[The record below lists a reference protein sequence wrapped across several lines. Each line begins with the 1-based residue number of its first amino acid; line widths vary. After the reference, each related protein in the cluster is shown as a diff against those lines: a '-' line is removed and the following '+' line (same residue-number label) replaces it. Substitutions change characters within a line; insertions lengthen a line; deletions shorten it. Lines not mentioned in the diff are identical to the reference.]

1 MTRYTAGTMTILY
14 MEEKVTTP
22 YTAMTETTLY
32 TAATLTKELKSEQLP
47 II

>member
-14 MEEKVTTP
+14 MEEKVTTL
-22 YTAMTETTLY
+22 YTAMTETIPY
-32 TAATLTKELKSEQLP
+32 TGVTPTKELKSERLP